1 MPSIAES
8 SLVSLDFWSKP
19 QDERDEMFASL
30 RAAEGP
36 VFCPVPDEP
45 GFYAITRYEDVA
57 EASRNPQ
64 VFSSQPTAVSLVD
77 PPPQV
82 APFSGSMISIDDPRH
97 ARLRRIV
104 SRSFTPRLVQRVTG
118 DVTILARRIVDE
130 LTERGPCDFVEHVA
144 MPMPLQIICSMMGI
158 PESAYGDVID
168 ATNVIIAIGDPD
180 YVSPDGDDRTV
191 VLTEKFSLL
200 HALMADL
207 SRLRRETPADD
218 LVTALTHAN
227 VDGEALDDL
236 DLARFFSLLVVAGNE
251 TTRNALSHALTLL
264 TDNPG
269 QRDVLL
275 ADLDVRLPAA
285 VEEIV
290 RYSTPVTWMRR
301 TLTRDHELG
310 GHPYRAG
317 DRVILYYNSANRDE
331 SVFEDARAFDVMR
344 SPNPHFGFG
353 APGPH
358 FCLGAHLARREI
370 TVLLRELYTRLPTLH
385 ATAPP
390 VRQRTSFING
400 IKSLACA
407 F

>member
-1 MPSIAES
+1 MPSTVES
-8 SLVSLDFWSKP
+8 SLVSLDFWAKP
-19 QDERDEMFASL
+19 QVERDELFASL
-30 RAAEGP
+30 RAVQGP

-45 GFYAITRYEDVA
+45 GFYALTRYEEVA
-57 EASRNPQ
+57 EASRNPE

-82 APFSGSMISIDDPRH
+82 ADYTGSMISIDDPRH

-104 SRSFTPRLVQRVTG
+104 SRSFTPRLIQRVTG
-118 DVTILARRIVDE
+118 DVTVLARRIVDE
-130 LTERGPCDFVEHVA
+130 LAECGPCDFVQHVA

-158 PESAYGDVID
+158 PESAYAGVID
-168 ATNVIIAIGDPD
+168 ATNVILAIGDPD
-180 YVSPDGDDRTV
+180 YVSPDGRDRPA
-191 VLTEKFSLL
+191 VLVEKFSYL

-207 SRLRRETPADD
+207 GRLRREKPADD

-236 DLARFFSLLVVAGNE
+236 DLGRFFALLVVAGNE
-251 TTRNALSHALTLL
+251 TTRNALAHALTLL
-264 TDNPG
+264 TDNPA
-269 QRDVLL
+269 QRDTLL
-275 ADLDVRLPAA
+275 ADMDARLPAA

-290 RYSTPVTWMRR
+290 RYASPVTWMRR
-301 TLTRDHELG
+301 TLTRDHELS
-310 GHPYRAG
+310 GHVYRSG
-317 DRVILYYNSANRDE
+317 DRVILYYNSANRDGA
-331 SVFEDARAFDVMR
+331 VFKDPHAFDITR
-344 SPNPHFGFG
+344 SPNPHVGFG

-370 TVLLRELYTRLPTLH
+370 TVLLRELYTRLPALH

-400 IKSLACA
+400 ITSLTCA

>member
-8 SLVSLDFWSKP
+8 GLVSLDFWSKP
-19 QDERDEMFASL
+19 QDERDEVFASL

-36 VFCPVPDEP
+36 AFCPVPDEP
-45 GFYAITRYEDVA
+45 GFYAITRYEEVA

-82 APFSGSMISIDDPRH
+82 APYSGSMISIDDPRH

-118 DVTILARRIVDE
+118 DVAVLARHIVDE
-130 LTERGPCDFVEHVA
+130 LAERGPCDFVEHVA

-158 PESAYGDVID
+158 PESAYDDVID

-180 YVSPDGDDRTV
+180 YVGPDGDDRTT

-207 SRLRRETPADD
+207 GRLRRENPADD

-236 DLARFFSLLVVAGNE
+236 DLGRFFSLLVVAGNE
-251 TTRNALSHALTLL
+251 TTRNALSHALCLL
-264 TDNPG
+264 TDNPE

-310 GHPYRAG
+310 GHVYRAG
-317 DRVILYYNSANRDE
+317 DRVILYYTSANRDE
-331 SVFEDARAFDVMR
+331 NVFDDPLAFDVMR

-370 TVLLRELYTRLPTLH
+370 TVLLRELYTRLPTMH

-400 IKSLACA
+400 IKSLTCA